1 MKIIDDRERKKKT
14 KIERKKRVG
23 ARYSESVKAKEFCC
37 AFKLDFV

>member
-1 MKIIDDRERKKKT
+1 MKEKGKNT

-37 AFKLDFV
+37 AFKLDFA